1 MLGHE
6 QSGIRFFED
15 FAVGQSE
22 SYGTATLDEAAII
35 HFARDYDPQP
45 MHLDAASPQA
55 AMTGG
60 LIASGWHTASL
71 NMRLM
76 ADGFLLAAKSGMGSP
91 GVSKLEWRAP
101 VRPGDRLSGRFEVLG
116 KRASTSKPDRG
127 FVSFRFMLAN
137 QNGADVFAQ
146 ENLIMFLRRDASAP
160 VPRPEG
166 LDIPP
171 RMPEMLSFAVGPNPP
186 MARVGE
192 MEPGLTLRL
201 GEMEFT
207 PELIVAFARDF
218 DPQEFHLSEAAGRA
232 SHFGGLSA
240 SGWQIAAGWMRTI
253 CGYWAREARA
263 GNFVPKLGPSPGF
276 RDLLWIRPVL
286 AGDSLTYGSKLIEA
300 RKSASRP
307 GWGIASHRNFAINQR
322 GELVFAFTGTVL
334 WEAAS

>member
-1 MLGHE
+1 MT
-6 QSGIRFFED
+6 QRNSGIRYFED
-15 FAVGQSE
+15 FVVGQHE
-22 SYGTATLDEAAII
+22 SYGTATLDEADII
-35 HFARDYDPQP
+35 RFAAQYDPQP
-45 MHLDAASPQA
+45 MHLDAASSQA

-76 ADGFLLAAKSGMGSP
+76 ADGFLLAAKTGMGSP

-101 VRPGDRLSGRFEVLG
+101 VRPGDQLSGRFEVIG

-127 FVSFRFMLAN
+127 FVSFRFLLAN
-137 QNGADVFAQ
+137 QQGVDVFAQ
-146 ENLIMFLRRDASAP
+146 ENLIMFLRRDAGAP
-160 VPRPEG
+160 IPAPEG
-166 LDIPP
+166 LDIPA
-171 RMPEMLSFAVGPNPP
+171 RIPETLAFPDQPNPP

-201 GEMEFT
+201 GEMDFT
-207 PELIVAFARDF
+207 AETIIDFARQF
-218 DPQEFHLSEAAGRA
+218 DPQAFHLSEEAGRA

-240 SGWQIAAGWMRTI
+240 SGWQIASGWMRTI
-253 CGYWAREARA
+253 CGSWAREASA
-263 GNFVPKLGPSPGF
+263 GRFVPKLGPSPGF

-286 AGDSLTYGSKLIEA
+286 AGDRLTYGSKLIEA

-307 GWGIASHRNFAINQR
+307 GWGIASHRNFALNQR

-334 WEAAS
+334 WEAVP